1 MTPAEAAALLAE
13 CRKKIDA
20 VDVQLRETLNRRAAI
35 VADVVRAKESLGLP
49 VYEPKREQDV
59 VRKVAE
65 GNPGPLSD
73 AALEHI
79 FEIIMR
85 EMRALQ
91 ETYLKREGA
100 PK

>member
-1 MTPAEAAALLAE
+1 
-13 CRKKIDA
+13 
-20 VDVQLRETLNRRAAI
+20 
-35 VADVVRAKESLGLP
+35 
-49 VYEPKREQDV
+49 